1 MVLRSHEYQ
10 ALSSSINTLYS
21 LNPVAL
27 RQGAFDAL
35 QPKQDESRNFEYLP
49 GAPISQAHQGTEPE
63 RTTNG
68 PRSDLTTIPSFIPLA
83 TTQGQGIPQYS
94 SRQRTD
100 SASHAQVSQ
109 GRIQPM
115 YTYDD
120 ANNEPS
126 SVPLSPSHRMNGTL
140 QQGTQPSVK
149 PLGSNH
155 LTQQGV
161 HVVATGNFNGLQRFE
176 APHDSGL
183 ARGQTFGMSGHG
195 QIGSNILM
203 YPPSQGPFTQVENK
217 VISQMSTA
225 GVPSSKS
232 SIPPVQT
239 QTAQLSSVVGYSRS
253 TTSTAPYARN
263 ESTLLSTTVRQ
274 PAPFTVPLE
283 RDQPAK
289 PSIVG
294 NSATSTALLLRNE
307 STTSAA
313 PPVRDALSAL
323 GITVGQP
330 TSTTPSLYNPHH
342 PHHLA
347 QSANYAQMKD
357 KVQPDQPA
365 LSTMEPTHI
374 VSPGVPT
381 PADDAS
387 TRMPQ
392 TMPSGAASLQPSTAR
407 QVRLVTQ
414 QETFNGLPQHQQ
426 PQQQVQAQ
434 SSAKLEHAPK
444 SRGFVPVS
452 KTMTSGLPAGH
463 QLRER
468 LQNLA
473 NRQKSL
479 AAKTSDHNVGSAPAL
494 LQSKG
499 DTRGGKVIV

>member
-49 GAPISQAHQGTEPE
+49 GAPISRAHQGTEPE

-83 TTQGQGIPQYS
+83 TSQGQGIPQYS
-94 SRQRTD
+94 SMQRTD
-100 SASHAQVSQ
+100 SVSHTQVSQ
-109 GRIQPM
+109 GCIQPM

-120 ANNEPS
+120 ANNELS
-126 SVPLSPSHRMNGTL
+126 SVPLSPSHRMNGPL
-140 QQGTQPSVK
+140 QQGTQASVK

-155 LTQQGV
+155 LTQQDV
-161 HVVATGNFNGLQRFE
+161 HVVATGNFTGLQRFE

-232 SIPPVQT
+232 SIPPAQT
-239 QTAQLSSVVGYSRS
+239 QTAHLSSVVGYSRS

-283 RDQPAK
+283 RDQLAK

-294 NSATSTALLLRNE
+294 NSATSTAPPLRNE
-307 STTSAA
+307 STTSAT

-330 TSTTPSLYNPHH
+330 TSTTPFLYNPHH
-342 PHHLA
+342 LAA
-347 QSANYAQMKD
+347 QSTSYAQMKD
-357 KVQPDQPA
+357 NVQPDQTA
-365 LSTMEPTHI
+365 LRTIEPTHI
-374 VSPGVPT
+374 VSQGVPT
-381 PADDAS
+381 PADDAP

-392 TMPSGAASLQPSTAR
+392 TMPSGGASLQPSTAR

-434 SSAKLEHAPK
+434 SSANLEHAPK

>member
-27 RQGAFDAL
+27 KQGAFDAL
-35 QPKQDESRNFEYLP
+35 QPKQDDSRNFEYLP
-49 GAPISQAHQGTEPE
+49 GAPISKANQGTENE
-63 RTTNG
+63 RITNG
-68 PRSDLTTIPSFIPLA
+68 PRSDFTTIPSFIPLA
-83 TTQGQGIPQYS
+83 TSQGQGIPQYS
-94 SRQRTD
+94 SMQRAD
-100 SASHAQVSQ
+100 SASPAQVSQ
-109 GRIQPM
+109 RRIQPM
-115 YTYDD
+115 YTYND

-140 QQGTQPSVK
+140 QQGTQASVK

-155 LTQQGV
+155 LTQQDM
-161 HVVATGNFNGLQRFE
+161 HVVATGNLNGLQHFE
-176 APHDSGL
+176 VSHDSGL

-217 VISQMSTA
+217 VMSQMSTA
-225 GVPSSKS
+225 GVASSKL

-239 QTAQLSSVVGYSRS
+239 QTAQLSSVVGYS
-253 TTSTAPYARN
+253 TSTASTAPHVRN
-263 ESTLLSTTVRQ
+263 ESTLLSTSVSQ

-294 NSATSTALLLRNE
+294 NSATSTALPLRNE

-330 TSTTPSLYNPHH
+330 TSTTPSLFN

-347 QSANYAQMKD
+347 AQSSNYAQMKENI
-357 KVQPDQPA
+357 QPDQPV
-365 LSTMEPTHI
+365 LRTMEPTRI
-374 VSPGVPT
+374 VSQWVPT
-381 PADDAS
+381 PSDGAP
-387 TRMPQ
+387 T
-392 TMPSGAASLQPSTAR
+392 TMSQ
-407 QVRLVTQ
+407 QVRLETQ
-414 QETFNGLPQHQQ
+414 QETSIGLPQHQQ
-426 PQQQVQAQ
+426 PQQQVQVQ

-452 KTMTSGLPAGH
+452 KAITSGLPAGH

-479 AAKTSDHNVGSAPAL
+479 AAKTSDHNVGSASAL
-494 LQSKG
+494 FQSKG
-499 DTRGGKVIV
+499 DTRGGKV